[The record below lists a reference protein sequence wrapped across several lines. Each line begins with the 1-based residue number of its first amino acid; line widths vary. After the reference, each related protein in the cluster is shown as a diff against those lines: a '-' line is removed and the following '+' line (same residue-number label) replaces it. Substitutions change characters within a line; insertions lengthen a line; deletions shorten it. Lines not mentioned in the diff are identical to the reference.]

1 MKGSI
6 QKRVVKERLYAGDK
20 LCNSPPVYNFS
31 LTPYLRV
38 SRSLR
43 TADVS
48 PSSSPLRG
56 VCYLSLPSLRFIFHL
71 FNFINFTK
79 TMRTNLAPRLMGIK
93 YLRNHIDI
101 LTFLSFVLFPY
112 NLGAKYQF
120 QSVIQE
126 RLRHNK
132 KWP

>member
-1 MKGSI
+1 
-6 QKRVVKERLYAGDK
+6 
-20 LCNSPPVYNFS
+20 
-31 LTPYLRV
+31 
-38 SRSLR
+38 
-43 TADVS
+43 
-48 PSSSPLRG
+48 
-56 VCYLSLPSLRFIFHL
+56 
-71 FNFINFTK
+71 
-79 TMRTNLAPRLMGIK
+79 MRTNLAPRLMGIK

-132 KWP
+132 KWPWHHIAGQLIVYALLTLTSNFEIYM